1 MGNENK
7 RINSKKEKII
17 MLNLIIFLLFS
28 QNITKEQFA
37 LIEKDSISFSKL
49 IDEVKKNTKQEEC
62 FT

>member
-1 MGNENK
+1 
-7 RINSKKEKII
+7 

-28 QNITKEQFA
+28 QNITKEQFV